1 MTVDANT
8 RSTGNSQNTVELP
21 SPTAWPIVLAL
32 GVTLLFAGLVT
43 SASVSFLGALLLV
56 SGGIGWF
63 RDVLPSEKLEM
74 LVAAPELMSVSTRRR
89 QVSRVRWADVDL
101 KRARLPLAIYPVSA
115 GIKGGMVGAVVM
127 AALAL
132 TYGVIS
138 KHGVWYPINLL
149 SAGFFMG
156 RDTTAQLSQFHWDG
170 LVAAALLHLFV
181 SFLVGLL
188 YGAILPMIPHRPILL
203 GGLVAPI
210 LWCGLLHSTLGLI
223 DPVLNQRIDWLWFV
237 LSQIGFGIAAGVVVS
252 RQEKIQ
258 TWQELPLVIRAGM
271 ETPEA
276 DNPRNDED
284 HGNDG
289 DGLGGRK

>member
-1 MTVDANT
+1 LTIDPNT
-8 RSTGNSQNTVELP
+8 RPAGNIRSTVELP

-43 SASVSFLGALLLV
+43 SASVSVLGALLFLV
-56 SGGIGWF
+56 GGVGWF
-63 RDVLPSEKLEM
+63 GDVLPVEKLEM
-74 LVAAPELMSVSTRRR
+74 LAAAPELTSVSTRRR
-89 QVSRVRWADVDL
+89 QVARVRWANYDL
-101 KRARLPLAIYPVSA
+101 TRARLPLAIYPVSA
-115 GIKGGMVGAVVM
+115 GVKGGLVGAVVM
-127 AALAL
+127 AALAV

-149 SAGFFMG
+149 SAGFFSG
-156 RDTTAQLSQFHWDG
+156 RDTTAQLTQFHLDG
-170 LVAAALLHLFV
+170 FVVAALLHLLV

-188 YGAILPMIPHRPILL
+188 YGAVLPMIPHRPILL

-210 LWCGLLHSTLGLI
+210 LWSGLLHGTLGLI

-258 TWQELPLVIRAGM
+258 TWQDLPLVIRAGM
-271 ETPEA
+271 EMPDA
-276 DNPRNDED
+276 KNPRRHDD
-284 HGNDG
+284 HEAE
-289 DGLGGRK
+289 GRK